1 MSTVDQKEN
10 LLLSEEVFKVSYE
23 KYKVLFVCSGEHK
36 GSQDLGAAPH
46 KKG

>member
-1 MSTVDQKEN
+1 MSSVNQKEN
-10 LLLSEEVFKVSYE
+10 LLLSEEVTKVSYE
-23 KYKVLFVCSGEHK
+23 KFKVLLVFRGTHI